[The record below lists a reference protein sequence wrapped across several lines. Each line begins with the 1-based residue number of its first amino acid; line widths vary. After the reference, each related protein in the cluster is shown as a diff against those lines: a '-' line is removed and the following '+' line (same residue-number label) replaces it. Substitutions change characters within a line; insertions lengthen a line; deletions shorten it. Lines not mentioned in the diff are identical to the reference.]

1 MEKEEYIKIL
11 ELFRDGSMS
20 ASEFSQHK
28 MPEEVECIFDVS
40 ILGKEE
46 TVVYDIERLAQVFAV
61 DDEGDVVLLG
71 TLCAGDDADAVAAEH
86 AEELAGDTGV
96 VLHVFAHDGDGG
108 KVLHQLHRV
117 HGTFGNLVGEFA
129 AQDLACRFGLVGSD
143 AE

>member
-46 TVVYDIERLAQVFAV
+46 TVNLAISVIKGDAQVKISYNGRDGV
-61 DDEGDVVLLG
+61 DGSYSLFG
-71 TLCAGDDADAVAAEH
+71 H
-86 AEELAGDTGV
+86 AE
-96 VLHVFAHDGDGG
+96 
-108 KVLHQLHRV
+108 
-117 HGTFGNLVGEFA
+117 
-129 AQDLACRFGLVGSD
+129 DLCVYIKRTRDNASET
-143 AE
+143 AS